1 MVMCQLG
8 LHLPVLVAA
17 ADSFGVLVVAAD
29 SFGLSRARHRQETV
43 ALCKFRPVQLSK
55 APEEACKSVLA
66 QDSCPV
72 ATSP

>member
-1 MVMCQLG
+1 
-8 LHLPVLVAA
+8 
-17 ADSFGVLVVAAD
+17 VAAD

>member
-1 MVMCQLG
+1 MCQLG
-8 LHLPVLVAA
+8 LHLPVLVVA
-17 ADSFGVLVVAAD
+17 ADSFDALTVAAD

-43 ALCKFRPVQLSK
+43 ALCKFRPVQRSK